1 MSIRIRRESL
11 LRVMV
16 DDAPLDGSL
25 SLAETG
31 GGGGGGVSRLVMLLQ
46 QSMPCSS
53 G

>member
-11 LRVMV
+11 LRLMV
-16 DDAPLDGSL
+16 DELVG
-25 SLAETG
+25 SLAEIGGGTG
-31 GGGGGGVSRLVMLLQ
+31 GGCSRLVISLQ